1 MWPRSPIS
9 ATAELLYDL
18 SRQYR
23 QITYTDTELSHHKN
37 KRNSAS
43 AIPEQRTC
51 IAYLEFFPPLLSC
64 LVICCEIGYRS
75 DVMITSLRRA
85 SSAKNKPMSTSTSTV
100 MYISTMNVEL
110 YCIWSPIER
119 RSVREISARSGLCIA
134 VSARHM
140 LKYYILSLDC
150 SFHANTSD
158 CNNARMY
165 NLTWSEL
172 RHIADTF
179 VCKFVYAPSNSRAV
193 IPYNIG
199 FVSGA
204 MAYR

>member
-1 MWPRSPIS
+1 MYC
-9 ATAELLYDL
+9 LLGV
-18 SRQYR
+18 
-23 QITYTDTELSHHKN
+23 
-37 KRNSAS
+37 
-43 AIPEQRTC
+43 
-51 IAYLEFFPPLLSC
+51 FPPLLSC

-75 DVMITSLRRA
+75 DVMMTSLRWA

-100 MYISTMNVEL
+100 VYISTMNVEL

-119 RSVREISARSGLCIA
+119 RSVGLREISARSGLCIA

-150 SFHANTSD
+150 SFHVNTSD
-158 CNNARMY
+158 CNNASMY
-165 NLTWSEL
+165 NLTWSGL
-172 RHIADTF
+172 RHITDTF
-179 VCKFVYAPSNSRAV
+179 VCKFVYAPSNSCAV

-199 FVSGA
+199 IVSGA